1 MIPRRS
7 VLAAATLL
15 PFGAQAAAQAS
26 EDSIARIESRLVPRI
41 VLRDRPE
48 PPRSLVERM
57 AHYRVPGV
65 SLAFFDDER
74 ILWTRQ
80 HGLLEAGS
88 PRRVDGETLFQA
100 GSVSKAATAMAILRL
115 VREGRLDLDGD
126 VAPRLRA
133 WRLPQT
139 PFTAREKVTVRR
151 LLSHSAGVT
160 VHGFAGYGPR
170 EPLPISVQIL
180 SGAAPANNPPVTVDA
195 IPGSTWRYSGGGYV
209 LLQQLAEEVT
219 GQSFVGM
226 LSRTLLAPAGM
237 GRSRL
242 DQPLPPGLWG
252 NAARGHSAD
261 GAPLPGG
268 AMTFPELAPAGL
280 WSTPSDLAHMA
291 IALNAEYAGR
301 ADRLMGEA
309 LARQMLTI
317 QSGDWGLGVDL
328 TAVPGEPSFSHVGT
342 NPGYQA
348 YLIFIPGRRQGL
360 AVMTNGASQSG
371 FILEIVMAVAR
382 EYGWPGFAQRVRD
395 TVAVPPAVLDG
406 YAGTWLADGA
416 PAFEVLSQNG
426 RLFVQGGPFG
436 PEPVELHAETPSRFF
451 ILSTGFTFD
460 FGQAA
465 EGRATLGG
473 SIAAVRQPAARPTDR

>member
-1 MIPRRS
+1 MGPMLTRRLL
-7 VLAAATLL
+7 LAAGLTAFAG
-15 PFGAQAAAQAS
+15 PVQAF
-26 EDSIARIESRLVPRI
+26 EDRIARIESRLVPRI

-48 PPRSLVERM
+48 PPRTLAERM

-65 SLAFFDDER
+65 SLAFFDDGGVV
-74 ILWTRQ
+74 WTRC
-80 HGLLEAGS
+80 HGLLRAGGT
-88 PRRVDGETLFQA
+88 RRVDEETLFQA
-100 GSVSKAATAMAILRL
+100 SSVSKAATAMAILRL

-126 VAPRLRA
+126 IAPRLRA

-139 PFTAREKVTVRR
+139 PFTAREKATVRR

-170 EPLPISVQIL
+170 EPLPITVQIL

-195 IPGSTWRYSGGGYV
+195 VPGSIWRYSGGGYV
-209 LLQQLAEEVT
+209 LLQQLAEEAT
-219 GQSFVGM
+219 GQSFAEI

-242 DQPLPPGLWG
+242 DQPLPAGLWE
-252 NAARGHSAD
+252 NAARGHAAD
-261 GAPLPGG
+261 GSALPGG

-280 WSTPSDLAHMA
+280 WSTPSDLARMA
-291 IALNAEYAGR
+291 IALNAEHAGR
-301 ADRLMGEA
+301 ADRLMGQA
-309 LARQMLTI
+309 LAREMLTV

-328 TAVPGEPSFSHVGT
+328 TALPGELSVSHVGT

-348 YLIFIPGRRQGL
+348 YLIFSPGRKQGL

-371 FILEIVMAVAR
+371 FFLEIVMAVAR
-382 EYGWPGFAQRVRD
+382 EYGWPGFTQTVRD
-395 TVAVPPAVLDG
+395 TVAVPPAVLDA
-406 YAGTWLADGA
+406 YVGTWLADGA
-416 PAFEVLSQNG
+416 PAFEVLRRDG

-436 PEPVELHAETPSRFF
+436 PEAVELHAQTPTLFF

-460 FGQAA
+460 FGKAA